1 VRSVIAV
8 MGATGN
14 VGSKVANLLLLAG
27 EDVRALQHGRD
38 LTALREAGAEVF
50 KGHAMIADELM
61 AFFDGAVAALV
72 LLPENVADPAFVE
85 NRFVMSR
92 AIRDALRAA
101 GVAHV
106 VALSTVGA
114 DPPTYPG
121 PREGSTGSNATCR
134 SSRKRTSW
142 C

>member
-1 VRSVIAV
+1 VIAV

-14 VGSKVANLLLLAG
+14 VGSKVANLLLQAG

-38 LTALREAGAEVF
+38 LTALREAGAEVL
-50 KGHAMIADELM
+50 KGDAMIADELM

-85 NRFVMSR
+85 NRLVMSR